1 MVNKKLTELDIH
13 WPDLRLIQQRQ
24 RKETLREVYVAGEQY
39 IFKRFII
46 KKGTL
51 IFPRPW
57 VSERTALVRAHGL
70 PVPEYVATHEGMG
83 GNGCR
88 EYVLQRTL
96 IPGLGIKALD
106 DDCVEAMAELLA
118 RIHLRGIVTQDATLN
133 NFLRAPD
140 GTLFFIDF
148 GKASVYRRKMFYE
161 IGSEMAR
168 FVHGTLNYDETLWQ
182 LFIRRYYEKRAIDA
196 FSKSIELFFYRFCKH
211 NRRRRHSIPQ

>member
-1 MVNKKLTELDIH
+1 MIYKKLTELEAR
-13 WPDLRLIQQRQ
+13 WSDLRLVQRRQ
-24 RKETLREVYVAGEQY
+24 RKETLREVYLDNEHYV
-39 IFKRFII
+39 FKRFII

-57 VSERTALVRAHGL
+57 VLESTALKRAHGL
-70 PVPEYVATHEGMG
+70 PVPKYVATYAGTG
-83 GNGCR
+83 CNGCR

-96 IPGLGIKALD
+96 ITGLGIEALD
-106 DDCVEAMAELLA
+106 GDCVEAMAELLA
-118 RIHLRGIVTQDATLN
+118 RIHQRGIVTRDATLN

-148 GKASVYRRKMFYE
+148 GKASVYRGKIFYE

-182 LFIRRYYEKRAIDA
+182 RFIRRYYEKRTINA
-196 FSKSIELFFYRFCKH
+196 FSKSIELFFYRLCKH
-211 NRRRRHSIPQ
+211 NRIRRHLIPQ